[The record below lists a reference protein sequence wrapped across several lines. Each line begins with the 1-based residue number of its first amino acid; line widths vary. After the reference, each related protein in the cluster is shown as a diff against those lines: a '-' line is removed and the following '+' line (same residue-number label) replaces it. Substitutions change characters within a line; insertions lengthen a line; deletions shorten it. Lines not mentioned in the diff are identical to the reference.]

1 MIHGTPAKLK
11 QDGEKLN
18 CLESNKHDFLNSIR
32 KMTKASHYWHIYIT
46 DYENAPLQRSI
57 NWWSN
62 GNTVY
67 IRQKKLNIFE
77 TVFLYFSIRCNWK
90 GLFDLYRCV
99 HFQSCMLM
107 CGHQR
112 AFFASYHSEGWESTK
127 AFAKDYGRYSNIWV
141 NFHNHDPSHKIFP
154 NSLSIELINSD
165 LSSQNKSLR
174 NSWAEQWSLKQP
186 RKGYFVMR
194 AFKTK
199 GFLLAAL

>member
-1 MIHGTPAKLK
+1 
-11 QDGEKLN
+11 
-18 CLESNKHDFLNSIR
+18 
-32 KMTKASHYWHIYIT
+32 MTKASHYWHIYIT

-67 IRQKKLNIFE
+67 IRQKKKLTSLKQFSYTVQSDVIERDYLICIAVSIFSL
-77 TVFLYFSIRCNWK
+77 VCSCVGIK
-90 GLFDLYRCV
+90 G
-99 HFQSCMLM
+99 HFCLL
-107 CGHQR
+107 
-112 AFFASYHSEGWESTK
+112 YHSEGWESTK
-127 AFAKDYGRYSNIWV
+127 AFAQDYGRYSNIWV

-174 NSWAEQWSLKQP
+174 NSWAEQWSLRQP
-186 RKGYFVMR
+186 RKGYLVMR

>member
-67 IRQKKLNIFE
+67 IRQKKINIFE

-112 AFFASYHSEGWESTK
+112 AFFASYHLEGWESTK

-141 NFHNHDPSHKIFP
+141 NFHNYDPSHKIFP

>member
-1 MIHGTPAKLK
+1 MVLLPNWNKMERSSIAWKVINMISLIQSGKWQKRVTTDIFILQTTRMHHYKDQSTGEAMETPFTFAK
-11 QDGEKLN
+11 
-18 CLESNKHDFLNSIR
+18 
-32 KMTKASHYWHIYIT
+32 
-46 DYENAPLQRSI
+46 
-57 NWWSN
+57 
-62 GNTVY
+62 
-67 IRQKKLNIFE
+67 KKFNIFE
-77 TVFLYFSIRCNWK
+77 TVFLYFLIRCNWK